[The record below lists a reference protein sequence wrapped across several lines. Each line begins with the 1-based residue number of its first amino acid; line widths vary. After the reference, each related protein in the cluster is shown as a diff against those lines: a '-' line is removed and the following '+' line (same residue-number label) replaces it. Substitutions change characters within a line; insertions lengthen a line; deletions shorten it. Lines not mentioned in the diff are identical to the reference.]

1 MQSPS
6 TLCTHG
12 EAVSGV
18 PSVVTFRQEQAMKL
32 MTTAAKKGSMVFLS
46 AAHAESD
53 RMVDAGLWQRAAER
67 RVMSNSMT
75 FYPKQENKKTVLES
89 SKFRLEKLL
98 GVLHSVAGTASPYYE
113 ANFS

>member
-32 MTTAAKKGSMVFLS
+32 MTTAATKGSMVFLS
-46 AAHAESD
+46 AAHTESD

-67 RVMSNSMT
+67 RVMSNSVT
-75 FYPKQENKKTVLES
+75 FYPKTGKQENS
-89 SKFRLEKLL
+89 SREFKVPVGEIIGCTPFCRWY
-98 GVLHSVAGTASPYYE
+98 GTPPLRSQ
-113 ANFS
+113 F